1 MKSRNDITASKTQY
15 GKLFSAL
22 PNNCEHK
29 KVIHMTKAPLK
40 NTRIATA
47 IIILQFNH
55 QKYGNAL
62 PNYNKNVCT
71 ERDFWQPIFLK
82 RPFYNIV

>member
-1 MKSRNDITASKTQY
+1 
-15 GKLFSAL
+15 
-22 PNNCEHK
+22 
-29 KVIHMTKAPLK
+29 MTKAPLK